1 MLFVVVV
8 VVDVVVRGT
17 VNVLLVDVDCLV
29 VVDTTVDIGK
39 VVVADNDGADV
50 NDMSMKSSVC
60 NAVYS

>member
-1 MLFVVVV
+1 MTFAVV

-29 VVDTTVDIGK
+29 VVDATIDVGE
-39 VVVADNDGADV
+39 VVVADNNGADV
-50 NDMSMKSSVC
+50 NGTSMKSSVC